1 MTRHSAHSTNW
12 YKITDQFFAAA
23 KSTLLLAVATVS
35 LALTYP
41 RESAA
46 EQIAPARNEKLAEM
60 AAMARHNESCPDIP
74 KQWAIAYL
82 MLLVTA
88 PPSEQDV
95 VIEERKTL
103 ALRREIGIVR
113 WCQLYS
119 VEMEQAFLIYQYI
132 IRR

>member
-1 MTRHSAHSTNW
+1 MTRHSALSTNW
-12 YKITDQFFAAA
+12 YKNTGRFLAAA
-23 KSTLLLAVATVS
+23 KSTLLLAVATLS
-35 LALTYP
+35 LTLSCP

-46 EQIAPARNEKLAEM
+46 GQITSARNEKLAEM
-60 AAMARHNESCPDIP
+60 AAMARHNENCPDIP
-74 KQWAIAYL
+74 RQWAAAYL
-82 MLLVTA
+82 TLLVTT
-88 PPSEQDV
+88 PPTEEQV

>member
-1 MTRHSAHSTNW
+1 MTRHSAPSTNW
-12 YKITDQFFAAA
+12 YKTTGRLLAAV
-23 KSTLLLAVATVS
+23 KSTLLLAVAILS
-35 LALTYP
+35 LALSYP
-41 RESAA
+41 RESTA

-74 KQWAIAYL
+74 KQWALAYL
-82 MLLVTA
+82 TLLVTA
-88 PPSEQDV
+88 PPSEEQV

-103 ALRREIGIVR
+103 ALRRKIGIVR

-119 VEMEQAFLIYQYI
+119 VEMEQAFLIYQYM

>member
-1 MTRHSAHSTNW
+1 MTRHSALRTNE
-12 YKITDQFFAAA
+12 YKTAGR
-23 KSTLLLAVATVS
+23 LLAALKSRLLFAIAALS
-35 LALTYP
+35 LALPYP
-41 RESAA
+41 SVAKQITAA
-46 EQIAPARNEKLAEM
+46 GNEKFAEI

-74 KQWAIAYL
+74 RQWAAAYL
-82 MLLVTA
+82 TLLVTT
-88 PPSEQDV
+88 PPTEEQV